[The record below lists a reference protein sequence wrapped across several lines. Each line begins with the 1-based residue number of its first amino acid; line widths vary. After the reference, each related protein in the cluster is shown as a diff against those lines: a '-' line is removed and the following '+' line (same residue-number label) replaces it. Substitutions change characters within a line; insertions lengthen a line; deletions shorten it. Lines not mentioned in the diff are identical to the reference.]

1 MHFFFFL
8 NKSTCVNNLLVCMY
22 KFIILVGWRS
32 YAIPRISIHS
42 GLCFL
47 LLIYVYD
54 FILFFEKYIQILI
67 N

>member
-1 MHFFFFL
+1 MHFFFL
-8 NKSTCVNNLLVCMY
+8 NKSTCVNNLLVCMH

-32 YAIPRISIHS
+32 YVIPRISIHS